1 MAQDQ
6 DPTVLLYAA
15 CAKAIKGDSY
25 SKFVA
30 ICLEKGDMSGFT
42 EASTAPATEATESGL
57 SRAAGTLSLETTTK
71 TDDTVVINHEFTAG
85 AGATIT
91 GMWSMI
97 ATATATVD
105 GLEWCKFAD
114 SHAMASG
121 DKVDCTLKS
130 QFKLGS

>member
-6 DPTVLLYAA
+6 DPTYLLYAA

-25 SKFVA
+25 SEFVA
-30 ICLEKGDMSGFT
+30 MALEKGDMSGFT

-57 SRAAGTLSLETTTK
+57 SRAAATISVITT
-71 TDDTVVINHEFTAG
+71 DVASDTVQMNHEFTA
-85 AGATIT
+85 AEAATIT
-91 GMWSMI
+91 GMWAMD
-97 ATATATVD
+97 ATATATVH
-105 GLEWCKFAD
+105 GLEWCKFAS

-121 DKVDCTLKS
+121 DKVDGTLKA